1 MNPADYWPAHLAV
14 LVRVRRERPRTFEA
28 VKAILDTFTPAC
40 RGEAFFP
47 VGGFDNLADALLAA
61 GWEVEFDEATH
72 AFRAWH
78 PDDNKG
84 LIYDHGDIRRYEV
97 HARWLPTPMEEVK

>member
-1 MNPADYWPAHLAV
+1 MSPDDFWPAHFVVLA
-14 LVRVRRERPRTFEA
+14 RVRRERPRSFEA
-28 VKAILDTFTPAC
+28 LKVILDTFTPPS

-61 GWEVEFDEATH
+61 GWEVEFQEATH

-78 PDDNKG
+78 PSSRTG
-84 LIYDHGDIRRYEV
+84 LAYDHGDIRPV
-97 HARWLPTPMEEVK
+97 PAPMEEAR